1 MKLLLQRIAQTPEYT
16 IGRLYIDDKV
26 FCNTL
31 EDPVRDLP
39 KEQKIMHKTAIP
51 EGTYK
56 VVVNRSPRF
65 KRDLPLLLDV
75 PYFEGIRIHRGNTA
89 KDTSGCILVGI
100 NSKKGMVLES
110 TKYEVELTNIL
121 KKAQQNGDTIT
132 IEIKNFN

>member
-1 MKLLLQRIAQTPEYT
+1 MNLFLQRIAQTPEYT
-16 IGRLYIDDKV
+16 IGRLYLDGKV

-31 EDPVRDLP
+31 EDPVRDT
-39 KEQKIMHKTAIP
+39 KIAGKTAIP
-51 EGTYK
+51 EGTYT
-56 VVVNRSPRF
+56 VIVNRSPRF

-75 PYFEGIRIHRGNTA
+75 PDFEGIRIHRGNTA

-110 TKYEVELTNIL
+110 TKYEIELTKIL

>member
-1 MKLLLQRIAQTPEYT
+1 MKLFLQRIAQTPEYT
-16 IGRLYIDDKV
+16 IGRLYLDGKV

-39 KEQKIMHKTAIP
+39 EEQKIMHKTAIP
-51 EGTYK
+51 EGIYK